1 MASYQHQLAA
11 LMFPDIVGYT
21 TLMGQDE
28 NRALDILR

>member
-1 MASYQHQLAA
+1 MKEHKLAA
-11 LMFPDIVGYT
+11 IVFTDIVGYT

>member
-1 MASYQHQLAA
+1 MANYQHQLAA
-11 LMFPDIVGYT
+11 LMFTDIVGYT